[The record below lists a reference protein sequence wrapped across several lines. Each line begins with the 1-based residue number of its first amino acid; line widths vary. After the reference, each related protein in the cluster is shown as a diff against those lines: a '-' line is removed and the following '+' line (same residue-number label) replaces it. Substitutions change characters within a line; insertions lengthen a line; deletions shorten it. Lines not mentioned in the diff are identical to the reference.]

1 MKTFYITAITFCLV
15 LTGAILNSSAIT
27 KFTQEANKELSS
39 LEFSSS
45 EEFLEKV
52 GSTAKFLT
60 DGAKKID
67 FSVPNNKTKALIDY
81 AELLKVHAANGS
93 REEFDETRV
102 LLINQLNEIRDDER
116 LTFLSVF

>member
-1 MKTFYITAITFCLV
+1 M
-15 LTGAILNSSAIT
+15 
-27 KFTQEANKELSS
+27 
-39 LEFSSS
+39 
-45 EEFLEKV
+45 
-52 GSTAKFLT
+52 
-60 DGAKKID
+60 
-67 FSVPNNKTKALIDY
+67 IDY